1 MNEGY
6 SLNTDFDAVLNL
18 KNINLQQFDFNKAL
32 DGIRKLNDKHTND
45 LITTLDKK
53 NTLQSTIKDL
63 TESTS
68 NVLREIQINQI
79 SFNII
84 NNDVT
89 DVYNKIEESK
99 DTLYGLRT
107 EKARLENLLATK
119 TDEYESCLRQ
129 KMLQDVW
136 SLKLSYLQLLLGITI
151 SNEDGSMKISF
162 SRLSN
167 SNPYRSCY
175 IVLKLTDDKFTGI
188 SCEPKLK
195 NYSKYVSDLNNGL
208 DFGSFLC
215 LVRQSFK
222 TTLNPII

>member
-1 MNEGY
+1 MNEGFI
-6 SLNTDFDAVLNL
+6 LNTDFDTVLNL
-18 KNINLQQFDFNKAL
+18 KNLKLRQFDFNKAL
-32 DGIRKLNDKHTND
+32 DYIRKLNDKYTND
-45 LITTLDKK
+45 VIKTLDKK
-53 NTLQSTIKDL
+53 NSLQSSINDL

-99 DTLYGLRT
+99 NTLNGLRN
-107 EKARLENLLATK
+107 EKARLENLLANK
-119 TDEYESCLRQ
+119 TEEYESCLRH
-129 KMLQDVW
+129 KMLHDIW
-136 SLKLSYLQLLLGITI
+136 SIKLSYLQALLGITI

-162 SRLSN
+162 TRLSN
-167 SNPYRSCY
+167 SNPYRCCY

-195 NYSKYVSDLNNGL
+195 NFSKYISDLNNGL

-222 TTLNPII
+222 TTL